1 MKKILHIAYLVI
13 ISVLLILLW
22 QEQSALEPSISSA
35 PYQSSATEQRNA
47 DVAEPNTLRD
57 YSIDIDEANLEA
69 MIAELQAENHALRM
83 QLEDRE
89 GELAELRAEENDGLA
104 EVANINNNGQS
115 SGSAALQRA
124 IQDAMNGHLSSD
136 QMNVRRAEEPVDP
149 DWAYPAEQGL
159 QDFFISQEE
168 FRDFTLASVE
178 CRTSYC
184 ELKVTSDQPGKS
196 FDSSALHR
204 YMREQEWYE
213 NGMMMAF
220 ENPTTGETTVILEA
234 RRPRE

>member
-22 QEQSALEPSISSA
+22 QEQSAQEPSINLV
-35 PYQSSATEQRNA
+35 PQQSSITGYRNA
-47 DVAEPNTLRD
+47 DIAESTSRD

-83 QLEDRE
+83 QLEERE
-89 GELAELRAEENDGLA
+89 GELAELRAEADEALV
-104 EVANINNNGQS
+104 EVANIESNAQS

-124 IQDAMNGHLSSD
+124 VQSAMDGHLSGD
-136 QMNVRRAEEPVDP
+136 EMNVRRAEEPVDP
-149 DWAYPAEQGL
+149 DWAYPVEQGL

>member
-22 QEQSALEPSISSA
+22 QEQSTLEPSISA
-35 PYQSSATEQRNA
+35 TPYQSSVAEQRDA
-47 DVAEPNTLRD
+47 AERGTSRD
-57 YSIDIDEANLEA
+57 YAIDIDEANLEA

-83 QLEDRE
+83 QLEERE
-89 GELAELRAEENDGLA
+89 GELAELRAEEDEA
-104 EVANINNNGQS
+104 SVEVASIENNGQS

-124 IQDAMNGHLSSD
+124 MQSAIDGHLSGD
-136 QMNVRRAEEPVDP
+136 EMNVRREEEPVDP
-149 DWAYPAEQGL
+149 DWAYPVEQGL

-184 ELKVTSDQPGKS
+184 ELKVTSDQAGKR

-220 ENPTTGETTVILEA
+220 ENPETGETTVILEA